1 MKLRNII
8 TALSLGLIA
17 SMAQAGIDYT
27 MIPFKP
33 LPPQPPIPQENPQ
46 TDAKIA
52 LGKQLFFDPRLSI
65 TGTHSCSSCHNLAAG
80 GEDGRAQPIGVYGR
94 KGTRGTLTLWNAA
107 YHTIHNWDGSAKTLE
122 EQAKAHIL
130 DANIMGMPDANTIEA
145 RIAAIP
151 GYQEQFKAVFKEED
165 VTLNSI
171 SKALASFQRTLVT
184 NNSPFDR
191 FLSGER
197 MAISKQA
204 KRGFEEFIEVRCAS
218 CHFWVNLAGPHP
230 GLALQQGQGFYEL
243 FPNYPDTD
251 YEKRYKL
258 ADDIGRYY
266 YSQDKTD
273 IRMWRVPSLRNVEI
287 TAPYFHN
294 GTVKTLDEAVRV
306 MAKTQLKRDLSQQQV
321 DDIVAFLKTLT
332 GEFPAIELPRL
343 PVTPKRTAVAGHDE

>member
-1 MKLRNII
+1 MKLKHIFSALVI
-8 TALSLGLIA
+8 SMLVTAVHA
-17 SMAQAGIDYT
+17 DIDYT

-33 LPPQPPIPQENPQ
+33 LPAQPPIPQTNPQ
-46 TDAKIA
+46 TEAKIA

-65 TGTHSCSSCHNLAAG
+65 SGTHSCNSCHNLAAG
-80 GEDGRAQPIGVYGR
+80 GEDGRAQPVGVYGR
-94 KGTRGTLTLWNAA
+94 KGTRGTLTVWNAA

-122 EQAKAHIL
+122 EQAQRHIL
-130 DANIMGMPDANTIEA
+130 DANIMGMPDANTVAA
-145 RIAAIP
+145 RIEDIP
-151 GYQEQFKAVFKEED
+151 GYQDQFNAIFKEEG
-165 VTLNSI
+165 VSLTTI

-204 KRGFEEFIEVRCAS
+204 KRGFEQFINVRCAS

-243 FPNYPDTD
+243 FPNYPNTD

-266 YSQDKTD
+266 YSQIKTD
-273 IRMWRVPSLRNVEI
+273 IRMWRVPTLRNVEI

-306 MAKTQLKRDLSQQQV
+306 MAKTQLKRELSQQQV
-321 DDIVAFLKTLT
+321 EDIVAFLKTLT

-343 PVTPKRTAVAGHDE
+343 PATPKRTAVAGHDD